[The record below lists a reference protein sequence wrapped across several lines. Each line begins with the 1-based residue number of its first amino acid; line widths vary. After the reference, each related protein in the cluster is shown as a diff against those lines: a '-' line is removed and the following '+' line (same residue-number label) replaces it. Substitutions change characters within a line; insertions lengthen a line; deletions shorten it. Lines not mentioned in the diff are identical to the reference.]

1 MKALITILI
10 VTLLGLGAYF
20 HIEQRTREITRQM
33 IEDDMRTEWV
43 KAAKAVKN
51 ESDTIASD
59 TIKVWGDE
67 LR

>member
-1 MKALITILI
+1 MKALITILV

-43 KAAKAVKN
+43 KAAKECN
-51 ESDTIASD
+51 DTIIADS
-59 TIKVWGDE
+59 IKTEDGDE